1 MATTPAPAR
10 TGSPDEEDLAGSL
23 ALAFTPLH
31 KRAFGTACGLAAGL
45 LLAGATLVYYFRATR
60 EQGAGLWLLSQYF
73 AGYEATPVGAL
84 IGFAWGG
91 VVGFVA
97 GWFIAFCRN
106 LVIAASLFWIRTRS
120 ELAATRDFLDHI

>member
-1 MATTPAPAR
+1 MVTTPSSAQSGA
-10 TGSPDEEDLAGSL
+10 PDEEELAASL

-45 LLAGATLVYYFRATR
+45 LIAGATLVYYFRATP
-60 EQGAGLWLLSQYF
+60 EQGVGLWLLSQYF

-91 VVGFVA
+91 LVGFVA

-106 LVIAASLFWIRTRS
+106 FVIAASLFWIRARS
-120 ELAATRDFLDHI
+120 ELTATRDFLDHI